1 MFVFFSVVVPTYG
14 RPGALASCL
23 AALCR
28 LEYPRDC
35 FEVIIVDDG
44 GAIPADKTAESFK
57 QDLNVAVLHQQNAGP
72 AAARNTGAAA
82 ARGEYV
88 AFTDDDCRPARG
100 WLAAFARRFSVS
112 PNHVLGGKVANGVPG
127 NRYSM
132 ASQLILDI
140 VYRHYNSD
148 PERARFFG
156 SANVSMATSVF
167 RDLGGFDAQ
176 FRTASE
182 DREFCDR
189 CRFRGV
195 PMAFVPDAVVEHM
208 HELTFSR
215 FCRQHF
221 NYGRGA
227 CDFHDVQSGRG
238 SGTMRSE
245 MSFHLNARNWIVEP
259 LRQVGWRE
267 VLPLAV
273 ILGLWQGSYAAG
285 YFQELFSRELARR
298 LGRS

>member
-1 MFVFFSVVVPTYG
+1 M
-14 RPGALASCL
+14 
-23 AALCR
+23 
-28 LEYPRDC
+28 
-35 FEVIIVDDG
+35 
-44 GAIPADKTAESFK
+44 
-57 QDLNVAVLHQQNAGP
+57 
-72 AAARNTGAAA
+72 
-82 ARGEYV
+82 

-238 SGTMRSE
+238 SGTMCSE
-245 MSFHLNARNWIVEP
+245 MTFHLNAQLDRRAPPPGRVARSAPAGRDSGIVA
-259 LRQVGWRE
+259 RQLCCWF
-267 VLPLAV
+267 
-273 ILGLWQGSYAAG
+273 
-285 YFQELFSRELARR
+285 FQELFCANWRGALVGRDMKTIKIRFEHFWKTFDYRR
-298 LGRS
+298 DPPGVSLPEWLLHLVEYQGFGLCSDRDHRADL